1 MQNELLPKQQSLEI
15 LILFKYFGDLVRRWF
30 RFMKKSALIEEI
42 KE

>member
-30 RFMKKSALIEEI
+30 RFMKKLVFIEII